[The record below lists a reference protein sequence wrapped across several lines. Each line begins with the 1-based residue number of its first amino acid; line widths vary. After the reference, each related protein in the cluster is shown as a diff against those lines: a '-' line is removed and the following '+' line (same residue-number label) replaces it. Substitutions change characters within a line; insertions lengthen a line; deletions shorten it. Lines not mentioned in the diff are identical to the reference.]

1 MWGVLGF
8 LYNPDVLSEEEV
20 STWNLL
26 INEDYCRQITTKD
39 NVRDSY
45 FATLGAIKGDLFLSE
60 EFLNDPDYHD
70 RLAEE
75 MNDTSEETVAEALA
89 FLQLVKDNVYSF
101 ETDSGKS
108 DMVTGKI
115 FSNLQWSGD
124 AVYAMDQAEEED
136 VYLAYSV
143 PEECTNLWFDGW
155 VMLKGDIDG
164 NPEKQRACEAFV
176 NFLSRPDNAVRN
188 MYYIGYTS
196 SIAGG
201 TDGDQIF
208 EYADWCYSAE
218 DDEEEV
224 ADYDIGYFFGDE
236 ESGDYVL
243 TVPEEQ
249 TYRQLFAQYPPK
261 EVTDRSAV
269 MRYFDGDSNARI
281 NRMWIN
287 VRCYNIGKIKAAG
300 WAAIV
305 LAAVLMTAALI
316 YFKSGKKKTKAIRR
330 PPQPQ

>member
-1 MWGVLGF
+1 
-8 LYNPDVLSEEEV
+8 
-20 STWNLL
+20 
-26 INEDYCRQITTKD
+26 
-39 NVRDSY
+39 
-45 FATLGAIKGDLFLSE
+45 
-60 EFLNDPDYHD
+60 
-70 RLAEE
+70 
-75 MNDTSEETVAEALA
+75 
-89 FLQLVKDNVYSF
+89 
-101 ETDSGKS
+101 
-108 DMVTGKI
+108 
-115 FSNLQWSGD
+115 
-124 AVYAMDQAEEED
+124 
-136 VYLAYSV
+136 
-143 PEECTNLWFDGW
+143 
-155 VMLKGDIDG
+155 
-164 NPEKQRACEAFV
+164 
-176 NFLSRPDNAVRN
+176 

-208 EYADWCYSAE
+208 EYVDWCYSAE

-269 MRYFDGDSNARI
+269 MRYFDGDANARI

-300 WAAIV
+300 WAAII
-305 LAAVLMTAALI
+305 LLAIAIIAAVTVMKL
-316 YFKSGKKKTKAIRR
+316 GDKKARVNRR
-330 PPQPQ
+330 PLQHQ